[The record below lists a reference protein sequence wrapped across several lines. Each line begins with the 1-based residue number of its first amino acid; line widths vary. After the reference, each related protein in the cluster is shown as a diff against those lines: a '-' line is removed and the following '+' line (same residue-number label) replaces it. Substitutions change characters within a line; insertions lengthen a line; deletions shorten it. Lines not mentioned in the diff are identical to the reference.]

1 MNQTIK
7 LDAPTYAMLDELAKR
22 HYKPVNEFASQ
33 VIEKMYFEFKKT
45 HRKLI

>member
-22 HYKPVNEFASQ
+22 HYKSVNDFASQ

-45 HRKLI
+45 RRKVI